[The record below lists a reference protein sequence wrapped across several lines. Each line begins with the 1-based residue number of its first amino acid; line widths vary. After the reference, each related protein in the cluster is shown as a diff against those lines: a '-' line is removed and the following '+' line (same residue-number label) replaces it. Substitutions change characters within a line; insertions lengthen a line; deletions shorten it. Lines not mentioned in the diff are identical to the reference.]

1 MHANCYFELFFHS
14 DTTEYFQTR
23 LLTIIMDTI
32 ISLSLIA
39 TSVTFKINNVL
50 AICHCYG
57 SLEVRNQQSCVSLKK
72 HTNLLE
78 VYHNLFLRVT
88 CFDWQ

>member
-23 LLTIIMDTI
+23 LLTIMGTI

-39 TSVTFKINNVL
+39 TSVTYKINNVL

-57 SLEVRNQQSCVSLKK
+57 SLEKSGISKV
-72 HTNLLE
+72 
-78 VYHNLFLRVT
+78 VYP
-88 CFDWQ
+88 